1 MIEIT
6 AKELREKIN
15 NKESMVVDFYATW
28 CGPCRMLSEELTKVE
43 SEYPIYKV
51 DVEEDIDLS
60 TLMGIRSVPAIKYIK
75 EGEVVA
81 TTIGLK
87 SAKEINNLITEN
99 MV

>member
-75 EGEVVA
+75 EGEVVS

-99 MV
+99 MA

>member
-87 SAKEINNLITEN
+87 SSKEINHLITEN
-99 MV
+99 ML

>member
-1 MIEIT
+1 MKEIS
-6 AKELREKIN
+6 ALELRERIN
-15 NKESMVVDFYATW
+15 NKESMIVDFYATW
-28 CGPCRMLSEELTKVE
+28 CGPCKMLSEELTKVE

-75 EGEVVA
+75 EGEVVS

-87 SAKEINNLITEN
+87 SAKEINHLITEN

>member
-1 MIEIT
+1 MKEII
-6 AKELREKIN
+6 ALELREKIN

-28 CGPCRMLSEELTKVE
+28 CGPCKMLSEELTKVE

-75 EGEVVA
+75 EGEVVS

-99 MV
+99 MS

>member
-1 MIEIT
+1 MKEIS
-6 AKELREKIN
+6 ALELREKIN

-28 CGPCRMLSEELTKVE
+28 CVPCEMLSEELTKVE

-75 EGEVVA
+75 EGEVVS

-99 MV
+99 MA

>member
-1 MIEIT
+1 MKEIS
-6 AKELREKIN
+6 ALELREKIN

-28 CGPCRMLSEELTKVE
+28 CGPCKMLSEELTKVE

-75 EGEVVA
+75 EGEVVS

-87 SAKEINNLITEN
+87 SAKEINHLITEN

>member
-1 MIEIT
+1 MKEIS
-6 AKELREKIN
+6 ALELREKIN
-15 NKESMVVDFYATW
+15 NKESMIVDFYATW
-28 CGPCRMLSEELTKVE
+28 CGPCKMLAEELTKVE

-75 EGEVVA
+75 EGEVVS

-87 SAKEINNLITEN
+87 SAKEINHLITEN

>member
-1 MIEIT
+1 MKEIS
-6 AKELREKIN
+6 ALELREKIN

-28 CGPCRMLSEELTKVE
+28 CVPCKMLSEELTKVE

-75 EGEVVA
+75 EGEVVS

-99 MV
+99 MA

>member
-1 MIEIT
+1 MKEIS
-6 AKELREKIN
+6 ALELREKIN
-15 NKESMVVDFYATW
+15 NKESMIVDFYATW
-28 CGPCRMLSEELTKVE
+28 CGPCKMLSEELTKVE

-75 EGEVVA
+75 EGEVVS

-99 MV
+99 MA

>member
-1 MIEIT
+1 MKEIS
-6 AKELREKIN
+6 ALELRERIN
-15 NKESMVVDFYATW
+15 NKESMIVDFYATW
-28 CGPCRMLSEELTKVE
+28 CGPCKMLSEELTKVE
-43 SEYPIYKV
+43 SEFPIYKV

-75 EGEVVA
+75 EGEVVS

-87 SAKEINNLITEN
+87 SAKEINHLITEN

>member
-1 MIEIT
+1 MKEIS
-6 AKELREKIN
+6 ALELREKIN

-28 CGPCRMLSEELTKVE
+28 CGPCKMLSEELTKVE

-75 EGEVVA
+75 EGEVVS

-99 MV
+99 MS

>member
-1 MIEIT
+1 MKEIS
-6 AKELREKIN
+6 ALELREKIN

-28 CGPCRMLSEELTKVE
+28 CGPCKMLSEELIKVE

-75 EGEVVA
+75 EGEVVS

-99 MV
+99 MA

>member
-1 MIEIT
+1 MKEIS
-6 AKELREKIN
+6 ALELRERIN
-15 NKESMVVDFYATW
+15 NKESMIVDFYATW
-28 CGPCRMLSEELTKVE
+28 CGPCKMLAEELTKVE

-75 EGEVVA
+75 EGEVVS

-87 SAKEINNLITEN
+87 SAKEINHLITEN

>member
-1 MIEIT
+1 MKEIS
-6 AKELREKIN
+6 ALELRERIN
-15 NKESMVVDFYATW
+15 NKESMIVDFYATW
-28 CGPCRMLSEELTKVE
+28 CGPCKMLSEELTKVE

-75 EGEVVA
+75 EGEVVS

-99 MV
+99 MA

>member
-1 MIEIT
+1 MKEIS
-6 AKELREKIN
+6 ALELREKIN

-28 CGPCRMLSEELTKVE
+28 CGPCKMLSEELTKVE

-75 EGEVVA
+75 EGEVVS

-99 MV
+99 MA